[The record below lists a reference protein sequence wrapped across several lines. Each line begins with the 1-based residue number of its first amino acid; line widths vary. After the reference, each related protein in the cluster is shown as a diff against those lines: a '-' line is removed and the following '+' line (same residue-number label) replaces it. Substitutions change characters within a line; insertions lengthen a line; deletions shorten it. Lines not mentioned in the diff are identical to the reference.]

1 MILIFLVLDAVYS
14 EKKAVSWKKHIKL
27 AEHNRFDEPKQDIS
41 CLFRSVTRS
50 FTKYITVQI
59 KLSLHFV
66 KQTRYNLFTSQCNLW
81 HKMTF
86 FFFFYNLGQG
96 NNYCSWMNCEATFI
110 SDWSS
115 PVTTQA
121 GEAETPAHA
130 HVQLWPGWR
139 TRRPAGTGT
148 AGSRPG
154 RKSCW
159 TQRQGKPERAP

>member
-1 MILIFLVLDAVYS
+1 MLYIRKRKRWV
-14 EKKAVSWKKHIKL
+14 EKNTSNLLNTTGLMNPNKTSAAFSGVSRGHSQNTSLCKL
-27 AEHNRFDEPKQDIS
+27 NYYYTLSSKPGII
-41 CLFRSVTRS
+41 CLHLSVIYD
-50 FTKYITVQI
+50 TK
-59 KLSLHFV
+59 
-66 KQTRYNLFTSQCNLW
+66 W
-81 HKMTF
+81 P
-86 FFFFYNLGQG
+86 FFFYNLGQG